1 MRERLVQV
9 GAERIA
15 EVLLN
20 LAEQSDE
27 AADVV
32 ERLLATPEENV
43 KRFKR
48 RLAGLKRGRKFV
60 DWREAPNFAR
70 KLEGILADLREG
82 ATTPET
88 GVELIAAFYECDRSV
103 FERCDDSSGM
113 IGDVFRYDA
122 RVLFVR
128 YAAACV
134 EKDRLSD
141 RLLELYEND
150 GYGVRHSLL
159 EVASEFLPERTAYKL
174 ISQMWERAEAE
185 PAGSFAADHWRI
197 GVRTLARQMK
207 DAEIYEKAWLASSPE
222 PSAGVC
228 MDIAEVYVEAGDPKM
243 ALHWMERVPESNKFQ
258 AVKQDSLLLTI
269 YKQLGDREGMTKVAW
284 RIFLNH
290 RSAEN
295 LKTLLSA
302 IGEAEGERV
311 VEEQV
316 KKILEEDSLSYSDA
330 QFLIEIGKPQ
340 ASEDYILSRAAE
352 LDGDLYPQILSLT
365 KPLEEAGCLLGAAAL
380 YRALLESI
388 LQRAVSRYYNHG
400 VRYLKKLDA
409 LGPRIGDWRDCTPH
423 ESYKEELLEEHARKR
438 SFWERYKA

>member
-1 MRERLVQV
+1 MDRSEMRKRLIQV
-9 GAERIA
+9 GAERMA
-15 EVLLN
+15 GVLLN
-20 LAEQSDE
+20 LAERIDE
-27 AADVV
+27 ASDVV

-60 DWREAPNFAR
+60 DWREVPNFVR

-82 ATTPET
+82 VATPET
-88 GVELIAAFYECDRSV
+88 GVELVAAFYECDRSV

-113 IGDVFRYDA
+113 IGDIFRYDA

-134 EKDRLSD
+134 EKDWLNG

-159 EVASEFLPERTAYKL
+159 EVASKFLPERTVYKL

-185 PAGSFAADHWRI
+185 TAGSFAADHWRI

-207 DAEIYEKAWLASSPE
+207 DAEIYEKAWLASSPD

-228 MDIAEVYVEAGDPKM
+228 LDIAEVYVEAGDPKV

-269 YKQLGDREGMTKVAW
+269 YEQLGDREGMTEVAW

-290 RSAEN
+290 
-295 LKTLLSA
+295 
-302 IGEAEGERV
+302 
-311 VEEQV
+311 
-316 KKILEEDSLSYSDA
+316 
-330 QFLIEIGKPQ
+330 
-340 ASEDYILSRAAE
+340 LSRAAE
-352 LDGDLYPQILSLT
+352 LDGNLYPQILSLA
-365 KPLEEAGCLLGAAAL
+365 KPLEETGCLLGAAAL

-409 LGPRIGDWRDCTPH
+409 LDPRIDDWRDFTPH
-423 ESYKEELLEEHARKR
+423 ESYKEKLAEEHARKR
-438 SFWERYKA
+438 SFWARYTA

>member
-1 MRERLVQV
+1 MA
-9 GAERIA
+9 G
-15 EVLLN
+15 VLLN
-20 LAEQSDE
+20 LAERSDE
-27 AADVV
+27 ASEVV
-32 ERLLATPEENV
+32 GRLLATPEENV

-48 RLAGLKRGRKFV
+48 RLAGLKRGRKFI

-82 ATTPET
+82 ATTPEM
-88 GVELIAAFYECDRSV
+88 GVELVAVFYECDRSV

-122 RVLFVR
+122 SVLFVR

-134 EKDRLSD
+134 EKDWLGD

-159 EVASEFLPERTAYKL
+159 EVASKFLPERTAYKL

-185 PAGSFAADHWRI
+185 LLGSFAADHWRI

-207 DAEIYEKAWLASSPE
+207 DAEIYEKAWLASSPD

-228 MDIAEVYVEAGDPKM
+228 MDIAEVYVEAGDPKV
-243 ALHWMERVPESNKFQ
+243 ALHWMERIPDSNNFRAFKH
-258 AVKQDSLLLTI
+258 DSLLLTI
-269 YKQLGDREGMTKVAW
+269 YKQLDDREGMTKVAW
-284 RIFLNH
+284 RIFLDH

-295 LKTLLSA
+295 LKTLLGT
-302 IGEAEGERV
+302 IGESEGERV

-316 KKILEEDSLSYSDA
+316 KKIFEEDGLSYSDA
-330 QFLIEIGKPQ
+330 EFLIDIGRTQ
-340 ASEDYILSRAAE
+340 AAEDYILSRGAE
-352 LDGDLYPQILSLT
+352 LDGNLYPQILSLT
-365 KPLEEAGCLLGAAAL
+365 KPLEEAGCLLGAVAL

-388 LQRAVSRYYNHG
+388 LQRAVSRYYHHG
-400 VRYLKKLDA
+400 VRYLKKLDS
-409 LGPRIGDWRDCTPH
+409 LGSKIDDWQDFMPH
-423 ESYKEELLEEHARKR
+423 ESYKEELLEEHGRKR
-438 SFWERYKA
+438 SFWARYKT

>member
-1 MRERLVQV
+1 M
-9 GAERIA
+9 A

-20 LAEQSDE
+20 LAERIDE
-27 AADVV
+27 ASDVV

-60 DWREAPNFAR
+60 DWREVPNFAR
-70 KLEGILADLREG
+70 KLGGILADLREG

-88 GVELIAAFYECDRSV
+88 GVQLVAAFYECDRSV
-103 FERCDDSSGM
+103 FERCDDSSGI
-113 IGDVFRYDA
+113 IGDLFRYDA
-122 RVLFVR
+122 SVLFVR
-128 YAAACV
+128 YAAACAD
-134 EKDRLSD
+134 KDWLND
-141 RLLELYEND
+141 RLLKLYAND

-159 EVASEFLPERTAYKL
+159 EVASKFLPERTVYKL
-174 ISQMWERAEAE
+174 IAQMWERAEAE
-185 PAGSFAADHWRI
+185 SPGSFAADHWRI

-207 DAEIYEKAWLASSPE
+207 DAEIYEKAWLVSSPE

-228 MDIAEVYVEAGDPKM
+228 MDIAEVYVEADDPKA

-269 YKQLGDREGMTKVAW
+269 YEQLGDREGMTKVAW

-290 RSAEN
+290 RSATN
-295 LKTLLSA
+295 LKILLNT
-302 IGEAEGERV
+302 IGESEGERV

-316 KKILEEDSLSYSDA
+316 EKILGEDSLSYSDA
-330 QFLIEIGKPQ
+330 QFLIEIERAQ
-340 ASEDYILSRAAE
+340 AAEDYILSRAAE
-352 LDGDLYPQILSLT
+352 LDGDRYLQLLSLA
-365 KPLEEAGCLLGAAAL
+365 KPLEEAGALLGAAVL

-409 LGPRIGDWRDCTPH
+409 LGPRIDDWRDFTPH
-423 ESYKEELLEEHARKR
+423 ESYKEKLAEKHARKR
-438 SFWERYKA
+438 SFWARYTA

>member
-1 MRERLVQV
+1 M
-9 GAERIA
+9 A

-20 LAEQSDE
+20 LAERIDE
-27 AADVV
+27 AAEVV

-70 KLEGILADLREG
+70 KLEGMLANLREG
-82 ATTPET
+82 ADTPET
-88 GVELIAAFYECDRSV
+88 GVELIAAFYRCDRSV

-122 RVLFVR
+122 RILFVR

-134 EKDRLSD
+134 EKDWLRG

-150 GYGVRHSLL
+150 DYGVRHSLL
-159 EVASEFLPERTAYKL
+159 EVAPEFLPERTVYKL

-185 PAGSFAADHWRI
+185 LPGSFDADHWRI

-207 DAEIYEKAWLASSPE
+207 DAEIYEKAWLASSPD

-228 MDIAEVYVEAGDPKM
+228 MDIAEVYVEADDPKV
-243 ALHWMERVPESNKFQ
+243 ALHWMERIPESNKFQ
-258 AVKQDSLLLTI
+258 AIKQDSLLFTI

-290 RSAEN
+290 RSADN
-295 LKTLLSA
+295 LQTLLST
-302 IGEAEGERV
+302 IGESEGERV
-311 VEEQV
+311 VGEQI
-316 KKILEEDSLSYSDA
+316 KKILEGDSLSYSDA
-330 QFLIEIGKPQ
+330 QFLVEIEKVQ
-340 ASEDYILSRAAE
+340 AAEDYILSHAAE

-365 KPLEEAGCLLGAAAL
+365 KPLEEAGCLLGAVAL

-388 LQRAVSRYYNHG
+388 LRRAVSRYYHHG

-409 LGPRIGDWRDCTPH
+409 LGSRIDDWRDFTPH
-423 ESYKEELLEEHARKR
+423 ESYKEELLEKHARKH
-438 SFWERYKA
+438 SFWARYEA

>member
-1 MRERLVQV
+1 
-9 GAERIA
+9 
-15 EVLLN
+15 
-20 LAEQSDE
+20 
-27 AADVV
+27 
-32 ERLLATPEENV
+32 LLATPEENV

-88 GVELIAAFYECDRSV
+88 GVGLVAAFYECDRSV

-134 EKDRLSD
+134 EKDRLSG
-141 RLLELYEND
+141 RLLELYKND
-150 GYGVRHSLL
+150 DYGVRHSLL

-185 PAGSFAADHWRI
+185 ASGSFAADHWRI

-228 MDIAEVYVEAGDPKM
+228 MDIAEVYVEAGDPKV

-258 AVKQDSLLLTI
+258 VVKQDFLLLTI
-269 YKQLGDREGMTKVAW
+269 YEQLGDRGEMTKVAW

-290 RSAEN
+290 RSAAN
-295 LKTLLSA
+295 LKTLLST
-302 IGEAEGERV
+302 IGESEGERV

-316 KKILEEDSLSYSDA
+316 EKILGEDGLSYSDA
-330 QFLIEIGKPQ
+330 QFLIEIGRAQ
-340 ASEDYILSRAAE
+340 AAEDYILSHAAE
-352 LDGDLYPQILSLT
+352 LNGDLYPQILSLA
-365 KPLEEAGCLLGAAAL
+365 KPLEETGCLLGAVAL

-409 LGPRIGDWRDCTPH
+409 LGSRIDDWQDFTPH
-423 ESYKEELLEEHARKR
+423 ESYKEKLVEEHARKR
-438 SFWERYKA
+438 SFWARYTA